1 MPPHDHG
8 DVEVPVMKLGPV
20 AAVEVD
26 EISGH
31 SPWSVLKDRQIFV
44 IAVITVVIA
53 SIGVPQFATAGNV
66 EALLV
71 SVSLA
76 GLAAIG
82 MTLVVISGSL
92 ADLSVPAQVAL
103 GSIVGLMLDERGYGF
118 AVALLGGV
126 FAAMLVGLTN
136 GVVISAGGNP
146 ILVTLAVLTVVKG
159 INQGLNDS
167 NAVYGYPGTLKDFA
181 NASLGPVPVL
191 VVVFFS
197 AAVAI
202 QFVLRKTRFGFNLYA
217 VGANRS
223 SARVSGLPVKRT
235 LIGAFVVSA
244 ALAGLA
250 GVLAG
255 AYGSQADF
263 NVGAGYEIY
272 ALTAVVIGGTSL
284 FGGKGDA
291 ARTVVGVLLLGVIT
305 NVMILLN
312 LPTALQP
319 VVTGL
324 LIVAVVGG
332 DAIARRGRSR

>member
-82 MTLVVISGSL
+82 MTLVVIRGSL

>member
-1 MPPHDHG
+1 MSGMSAEPT
-8 DVEVPVMKLGPV
+8 VV
-20 AAVEVD
+20 VD
-26 EISGH
+26 AEDISAR
-31 SPWSVLKDRQIFV
+31 SPWRILKDRQIFV
-44 IAVITVVIA
+44 ILVIA
-53 SIGVPQFATAGNV
+53 VVVASFAVPKFATLGNA

-76 GLAAIG
+76 GLTAIG

-103 GSIVGLMLDERGYGF
+103 GAIVGLMLDERGYGF
-118 AVALLGGV
+118 VIALAGGV
-126 FAAMLVGLTN
+126 LAAMVVGLTN
-136 GVVISAGGNP
+136 GVIIAAGGNP

-159 INQGLNDS
+159 FNQGLNNS

-181 NASLGPVPVL
+181 NANLGPVPVL
-191 VVVFFS
+191 VIVFFA
-197 AAVAI
+197 AAVAV
-202 QFVLRKTRFGFNLYA
+202 QLVLRKTRFGFNVYA
-217 VGANRS
+217 AGANRS
-223 SARVSGLPVKRT
+223 SARVSGLPVRRT
-235 LIGAFVVSA
+235 LIGTFVISA

-250 GVLAG
+250 GVLVG
-255 AYGSQADF
+255 AYGGQADF
-263 NVGAGYEIY
+263 NVGAGFEIY

-284 FGGKGDA
+284 FGGKGDV

>member
-250 GVLAG
+250 AYARAPQHFGVSTEGQRWRA
-255 AYGSQADF
+255 
-263 NVGAGYEIY
+263 
-272 ALTAVVIGGTSL
+272 
-284 FGGKGDA
+284 
-291 ARTVVGVLLLGVIT
+291 
-305 NVMILLN
+305 
-312 LPTALQP
+312 
-319 VVTGL
+319 
-324 LIVAVVGG
+324 
-332 DAIARRGRSR
+332 

>member
-167 NAVYGYPGTLKDFA
+167 NAVYGYPGTLKDFS